1 MAMSQVVIKGT
12 RKGPS
17 ITLGDGDWRGM
28 LAEMEERL
36 QQAPS
41 FFRDSHVHVNVGAR
55 DVSADELRWLVS
67 ILSQHG
73 VKLATLRTTAEATA
87 AEATVLGIRLAPP
100 DTINDMP
107 GVRVPTA
114 DVSEG
119 LLVRRTL
126 RSGQVVQHPGHVVVM
141 GDINPGAE
149 VIAGGDVIV
158 WGRVR
163 GKVHAG
169 ALGNH
174 GAVVC
179 ALDLVPAQLRIGE
192 LIAISPEDRVGKETD
207 AKRLPEVAYVLNGE
221 IIAEPWPPR
230 PAQTGQPL

>member
-1 MAMSQVVIKGT
+1 MATSQVVIKGT
-12 RKGPS
+12 RRGPS
-17 ITLGDGDWRGM
+17 ITLGEGDWKAM
-28 LAEMEERL
+28 LADMEERL

-41 FFRDSHVHVNVGAR
+41 FFRDSQVHVNVGAR
-55 DVSADELRWLVS
+55 DVTGDELRWLLS
-67 ILSQHG
+67 ILNQRG
-73 VKLATLRTTAEATA
+73 VRLATLRTTSEATA
-87 AEATVLGIRLAPP
+87 NEATALGIRLAPP
-100 DTINDMP
+100 DAVSDMP

-126 RSGQVVQHPGHVVVM
+126 RSGQVVQHPGHIVVM

-169 ALGNH
+169 ALGNS

-179 ALDLVPAQLRIGE
+179 ALDLAPAQLRIGQ
-192 LIAISPEDRVGKETD
+192 LIAVSPDDRVGQEAD
-207 AKRLPEVAYVLNGE
+207 AQRSPEMAFVLDGQ
-221 IIAEPWPPR
+221 IIAEPWEPR
-230 PAQTGQPL
+230 